1 MLVMVIVGLLVG
13 VVGLLGSV
21 SGPDDFSDAG
31 HDLQVAVLLQHHSA
45 VLPEE
50 LGVGGE
56 DRLSFLIG
64 HFQVACVM
72 QGHFEVPGLGPDG
85 VAGFEH
91 VETAFVHQGG
101 GQVQISGLADD
112 F

>member
-1 MLVMVIVGLLVG
+1 MLVMVILGLLGG
-13 VVGLLGSV
+13 VVLLGSV
-21 SGPDDFSDAG
+21 SGPDDVSDAG

-45 VLPEE
+45 VLPLE

-56 DRLSFLIG
+56 DGLSFLVG
-64 HFQVACVM
+64 HFQVAGVM